1 MNNLNDLLS
10 RIESAGFWSYFHKDW
25 LLQIRTMLRSQLP
38 IDYRVFVESEAVV
51 ISAGDIESPKSAVL
65 PDIAVVRRTP
75 VAARETSV
83 VASQATSEAVIEV
96 DEPVELE
103 AHYSLLIRRG
113 PANMVVA
120 ALEMLSPSNKG
131 LGNRW
136 DRERH
141 LKKRAEYLDCG
152 ISLLELDPPLNGG
165 RDLPPPL
172 TCLSEYDRIGWS
184 AYHHEGRRQYR
195 GWGWNQGDS
204 LPQIDW
210 QIDAE
215 QRPVINLADTLLTAA
230 DFNDWT
236 TLVSGIK

>member
-10 RIESAGFWSYFHKDW
+10 RIETAGLWSFFHKDW
-25 LLQIRTMLRSQLP
+25 LLQIRTLLRSQLP
-38 IDYRVFVESEAVV
+38 NDYHVFVESEAVV

-75 VAARETSV
+75 VDDRKTSV
-83 VASQATSEAVIEV
+83 GASQSTSQAVIEV

-103 AHYSLLIRRG
+103 THYSLLIRLG
-113 PANMVVA
+113 PAHVVVP

-136 DRERH
+136 DRKRH
-141 LKKRAEYLDCG
+141 LRKRAEFLDCG
-152 ISLLELDPPLNGG
+152 ISLLELDPLLKGV
-165 RDLPPPL
+165 RDLPSPL
-172 TCLSEYDRIGWS
+172 ARLSEYDHIGWS
-184 AYHHEGRRQYR
+184 AYHQEGRRQYR
-195 GWGWNQGDS
+195 GWGWNQADS

-215 QRPVINLADTLLTAA
+215 QRPVINLTDYLRTAA

-236 TLVSGIK
+236 SLVSGIK